1 MAIKVNITSLG
12 CAKNRVDTE
21 VMMGILRNAGYD
33 FAHREEDAEVH
44 IVNTCGF
51 ILPAKE
57 ESIGR
62 ILELAALKQTGPCR
76 ALLVA
81 GCLSQGYSSDLAKE
95 LPEVDIFLGPG
106 EVPQIADLV
115 AKALSGQKLK
125 QVGQPDYLYD
135 HNTPRLLTTP
145 FHYGY
150 LKVAD
155 GCDNQCS
162 YCSIPSLR
170 GSFRSRS
177 EDSIIAEAQTLL
189 QRGVQEILLIAQDT
203 TRYGLDRYGSYRLPQ
218 LLKKFKEVEG
228 LQWLRLMYCYP
239 NHFTPQ
245 IIEAM
250 AADPRIC
257 KYVDLPLQ
265 HSHDDILQA
274 MNRRG
279 TQKEIK
285 KLIQSLREQLPG
297 IAIRSTFIVG
307 FPGEEE
313 EHFQALLE
321 FMEEMRFDRVGVFTY
336 SQEERTPAGK
346 RHDQIPEEVKEERF
360 HRAMALQQEI
370 SLSIQ
375 KEWIGK
381 TVKVLIEEE
390 VEPGRYR
397 GRSEREA
404 PEVDGFIEFSGTGLL
419 PGQWAAVKITAAEHY
434 DLIGEVLHESGQ

>member
-1 MAIKVNITSLG
+1 MATKFNITSLG

-21 VMMGILRNAGYD
+21 VMMGLLRSAGYD
-33 FAHREEDAEVH
+33 LAHREEDAEVL

-57 ESIGR
+57 ESINR
-62 ILELAALKQTGPCR
+62 ILELAALKQSGACR

-81 GCLSQGYSSDLAKE
+81 GCLSQGYSSELADE
-95 LPEVDIFLGPG
+95 LSEVDIFLGPG

-115 AKALSGQKLK
+115 AKALAGNKFVE
-125 QVGQPDYLYD
+125 VGKPDYLYD
-135 HNTPRLLTTP
+135 HNTPRMLTTP

-155 GCDNQCS
+155 GCDNFCS
-162 YCSIPSLR
+162 YCAIPSLR
-170 GSFRSRS
+170 GNFRSRS
-177 EDSIIAEAQTLL
+177 EESILAEAQNLV

-203 TRYGLDRYGSYRLPQ
+203 TRYGFDRYGEDRLPQ
-218 LLKKFKEVEG
+218 LLHKFREVED

-239 NHFTPQ
+239 DHITPQ
-245 IIEAM
+245 LIEAM
-250 AADPRIC
+250 AKDPKIC
-257 KYVDLPLQ
+257 KYIDLPLQ
-265 HSHDDILQA
+265 HGDDYILQA

-279 TQKEIK
+279 SKQEIK
-285 KLIQSLREQLPG
+285 KLVQSLRENIPG

-313 EHFQALLE
+313 SHFQNLLE

-336 SQEERTPAGK
+336 SQEERTPAGQ
-346 RHDQIPEEVKEERF
+346 RLDQVPEEVKEERF

-370 SLSIQ
+370 SLSVQ

-390 VEPGRYR
+390 VEQGLYR

-404 PEVDGFIEFSGTGLL
+404 PEVDGFIEFSGKDLM
-419 PGQWAAVKITAAEHY
+419 PGQWATVKIKAAGHY
-434 DLIGEVLHESGQ
+434 DLMGEALDESGQ